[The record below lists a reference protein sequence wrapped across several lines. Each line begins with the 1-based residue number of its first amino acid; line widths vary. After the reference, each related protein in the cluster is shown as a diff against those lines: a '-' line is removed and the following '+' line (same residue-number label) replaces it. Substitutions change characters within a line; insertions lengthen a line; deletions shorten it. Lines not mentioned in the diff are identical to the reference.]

1 MGPPKTIIKKSKK
14 LSKSQ
19 YLFNIDNKYDE
30 NSSLGSRAYN
40 KEQESWTLQESSNS
54 SVNNSENY
62 DNRDFV
68 EI

>member
-1 MGPPKTIIKKSKK
+1 MGPPKTIIKKTKK

-40 KEQESWTLQESSNS
+40 KEQES
-54 SVNNSENY
+54 
-62 DNRDFV
+62 
-68 EI
+68 